1 MKLVRQVAAS
11 VLGFLILFFA
21 LSRSNSAQQGAATAD
36 KGATAT
42 GPFYDARDAQP
53 GKVHKITVSDLPAPY
68 ATPSGRMFSRAV
80 PRPADVW
87 PQAPAGFKV
96 ELYASD
102 LKGPRVIMKAPNGDL
117 FVAQT
122 NAGNIQVFRGV
133 TADGKA
139 QQVSEF
145 ASGLKGARQIRMAPN
160 GDFFVAESAGNQVS
174 VFRGRGKDGK
184 PELTSVF
191 ATGLRQP
198 FGIAFYP
205 PGPNPQYVYVGDTDA
220 VVRFPYKNGDLKA
233 TGDKEVVVPNLP
245 AGPNHFARG
254 VAFSPDGK
262 LMFISV
268 GSHTNVTDID
278 TDQSEFHR
286 ADILVA
292 NPDGSDLKV
301 YASGIRN
308 GSGLAVHPKTGEV
321 WTSVNERDELGDNL
335 PPDYITHVQEGGF
348 YGWPWYYIGGH
359 QDPRFPGKHPE
370 LKDKSIVPDVL
381 VGAHFASLQLTFY
394 DGNQFPKEYQGQ
406 IFAAEHGSWNRA
418 VRAGYDVVFVP
429 LDKKGRATG
438 EFMDFLTGFVLPN
451 GDCWGRPVGVATAQD
466 GALMVTDD
474 ASNSIWRVT
483 YSKK

>member
-145 ASGLKGARQIRMAPN
+145 ASGLR
-160 GDFFVAESAGNQVS
+160 
-174 VFRGRGKDGK
+174 
-184 PELTSVF
+184 L
-191 ATGLRQP
+191 P

-262 LMFISV
+262 RMFISV